1 MQKKTVEREAS
12 LEVTT
17 YAVAIRNALRRC
29 GFYLRAQRIDRA
41 IGLMLPP
48 DADVETYRQ
57 AAKAVLRQSHELIH
71 YTVTTIELG
80 RKGETYSEDARKVLA
95 QNLAVVV
102 LIEKGA
108 KLPPEVAIA
117 LDRILD
123 VGSVKPIHLM
133 SATKSAWQI
142 DIASDVATQLC
153 EYPPNLLFQAL
164 RKGRPIEIVLTRLT
178 DASKVPQV
186 PAWEPRVEELEGYGA
201 AREWALSLAVDLDEW
216 RAGKLAWRDVD
227 AGLLISGPPGT
238 GKTLFASAVARS
250 CRASFFGTSSARWQ
264 SKGHLGDMLGAM
276 HKSFREAADNAPAV
290 LFLDE
295 IDSIGDRRTF
305 RGDNA
310 NYSMQVVNALLE
322 LLDGSGGREGV
333 VVIAASNF
341 PNNIDAALL
350 RPGRLDRH
358 IAIGLPDHAARAQML
373 SMHLENVLPPEDL
386 QEVAR
391 ATSGYTGATI
401 AQVAKDARRT
411 ARRQGR
417 EVSVPDLLAL
427 VPPVAV
433 LGRDERWAAC
443 AHEAGHAL
451 VGLELAVAEIEM
463 IVVAKEMGHRHGR
476 IGYVQWRRQTTRRRS
491 RQSYL
496 DEIAMMLG
504 GMAAEKVVLGDV
516 LEGSGGVDGSDLQ
529 RASDLATLM
538 LASLGLGSLL
548 YCDVSTSKDLDELR
562 RQNPVLRR
570 QVERLLAKQLERAEE
585 IIQARMKDVKT
596 LAGLLMDRDFIPGR
610 EVSRLVNGS
619 SGDQTAS

>member
-12 LEVTT
+12 LEATT

-29 GFYLRAQRIDRA
+29 GFYLRAQRVDRA
-41 IGLMLPP
+41 IGLVLPP
-48 DADVETYRQ
+48 DANVEVYRE
-57 AAKAVLRQSHELIH
+57 AAKTVLRQSHDLIH

-80 RKGETYSEDARKVLA
+80 RKGETFSEDARKVLA
-95 QNLAVVV
+95 DRLAVVV

-117 LDRILD
+117 LDRIPE
-123 VGSVKPIHLM
+123 VGSVKPVHLM
-133 SATKSAWQI
+133 FATKSTWQI
-142 DIASDVATQLC
+142 DITSDVAKQLC
-153 EYPPNLLFQAL
+153 KYPPNLLFQAL
-164 RKGRPIEIVLTRLT
+164 RKGRPIEIVLNKLA
-178 DASKVPQV
+178 DASKAPRVS
-186 PAWEPRVEELEGYGA
+186 AWEPRVEELEGYGE
-201 AREWALSLAVDLDEW
+201 AREWALSLAADLDEW
-216 RAGKLAWRDVD
+216 RGGKLAWRDVD

-250 CRASFFGTSSARWQ
+250 CGASFFGTSSARWQ

-276 HKSFREAADNAPAV
+276 HRSFREAADNAPAV

-310 NYSMQVVNALLE
+310 NYSLQVVNALLE
-322 LLDGSGGREGV
+322 LLDGSDGREGV

-373 SMHLENVLPPEDL
+373 SMHLEKVLPPEGL

-391 ATSGYTGATI
+391 ATSGYSGATI
-401 AQVAKDARRT
+401 AQVAKDARRI

-417 EVSVPDLLAL
+417 EVGVSDLLAL
-427 VPPVAV
+427 VPPLAV
-433 LGRDERWAAC
+433 LGSDERWVAC
-443 AHEAGHAL
+443 VHESGHAI
-451 VGLELAVAEIEM
+451 VGLEFAVAEIEM
-463 IVVAKEMGHRHGR
+463 IVVAKEVGHRDGS
-476 IGYVQWRRQTTRRRS
+476 IGYVQWRRQTTRHRS

-504 GMAAEKVVLGDV
+504 GMAAEKVVLADV
-516 LEGSGGVDGSDLQ
+516 FEGSGGVDGSDLQ

-538 LASLGLGSLL
+538 LASMGLGALL

-562 RQNPVLRR
+562 RADPILRR
-570 QVERLLAKQLERAEE
+570 RVERLLAAELERASD
-585 IIQARMKDVKT
+585 IIRKRKGDVEVVAETVLERGVLTGKDVADIIT
-596 LAGLLMDRDFIPGR
+596 PG
-610 EVSRLVNGS
+610 
-619 SGDQTAS
+619 QA